1 MLFTLTFLSSLIISL
16 AFLFFIVDG
25 DRIREGS
32 AVEGVA
38 NTNEDADAYAYADES
53 LALYGCLF

>member
-1 MLFTLTFLSSLIISL
+1 MFLTLTFLSSLIISL

-25 DRIREGS
+25 DRIRE
-32 AVEGVA
+32 EGVA